1 MDISGNI
8 LAAGATD
15 PGRVRESNEDCLL
28 MDAASGLFAVA
39 DGMGGHNA
47 GEVASRL
54 AIETL
59 SEFVR
64 TSLRDSGITWPFGF
78 NPDLAFEANQLK
90 SGIQLA
96 NQQIRHQATQNAS
109 LDGMGSTI
117 IVLIARDGGAYFAN
131 VGDSRLYRWRAG
143 GLQQLSEDDS
153 WAASMLKAGAD
164 PEYVRTHAMRHML
177 TRALGSEQSLDVQAT
192 PIPLEPGDQFLL
204 CSDGLYGPLGD
215 SGIAAVLTQSHA
227 TLEDAVS
234 GLVRAANEA
243 GGPDNVTALLV
254 QPPAV
259 PADGRRRTYSGEQG
273 QAMSEYL
280 VTAGVLVAV
289 GLAAVK
295 ILGAGF
301 YSLVDRVAYQLQ
313 FMAP

>member
-1 MDISGNI
+1 MDIATNI
-8 LAAGATD
+8 PAAGITD
-15 PGRVRESNEDCLL
+15 PGRVRESNEDALL
-28 MDAASGLFAVA
+28 MDVESGLFAVA

-59 SEFVR
+59 AEFVR

-78 NPDLAFEANQLK
+78 NTSLAFEANQLK
-90 SGIQLA
+90 SAVQLA
-96 NQQIRHQATQNAS
+96 NQQIRHHATQQAS
-109 LDGMGSTI
+109 LDGMGSTMV
-117 IVLIARDGGAYFAN
+117 VLIARAGGSYFAN
-131 VGDSRLYRWRAG
+131 VGDSRLYRWRG
-143 GLQQLSEDDS
+143 GALHQLSEDDS

-164 PEYVRTHAMRHML
+164 PEYVRAHAMRHML
-177 TRALGSEQSLDVQAT
+177 TRALGSDASLDVQVT
-192 PIPLEPGDQFLL
+192 PVPVEPGDLLLL

-215 SGIAAVLTQSHA
+215 SGMAAVMAQFPA
-227 TLEDAVS
+227 TLDETVAS
-234 GLVRAANEA
+234 LVRAANDA

-254 QPPAV
+254 RPPAGR
-259 PADGRRRTYSGEQG
+259 ADRRRPSLAGERG

-289 GLAAVK
+289 GLVAVK
-295 ILGAGF
+295 ILMDGF
-301 YSLVDRVAYQLQ
+301 YTLVDRIAYQLQ